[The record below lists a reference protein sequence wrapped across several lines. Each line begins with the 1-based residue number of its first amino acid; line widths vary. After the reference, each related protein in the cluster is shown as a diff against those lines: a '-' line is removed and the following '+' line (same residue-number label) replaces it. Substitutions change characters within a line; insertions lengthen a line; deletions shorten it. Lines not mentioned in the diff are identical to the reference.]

1 MRVYFVS
8 LEKSARIHWSRIGQ
22 NWTNIQTMYKL
33 PVNALRVFAAVYE
46 TGGVRPAARQLKV
59 AHSSVSR
66 HLAELEKWIGVALF
80 ERREESRTLVFTPQG
95 EALGRGGLE
104 SLRLLASVVKSIR
117 ETPRRNAVAIST
129 TPSVAALWLL
139 PRLSRFQKAYPG
151 IELSVVAEQRI
162 VDPDEQAADISIRM
176 GRGPW
181 PGLRCEPLMDDAL
194 YPVMSRILWEKSGKP
209 TNPMALQQLKLLHD
223 RDPNTPWSIW
233 LSAHC
238 PTTIDTRQGPR
249 FGASDLVLRAAAQG
263 LGVALARDRLAAN
276 DVASGL
282 LVKPFGDR
290 HVTVPDAYWIVRS
303 STATERAAVSAA
315 VSFLKSQA
323 RSKTLSVDVRK

>member
-1 MRVYFVS
+1 
-8 LEKSARIHWSRIGQ
+8 
-22 NWTNIQTMYKL
+22 MYDL
-33 PVNALRVFAAVYE
+33 PVNALRAFVAVYE
-46 TGGVRPAARQLKV
+46 TGGVRPAARQLNV

-80 ERREESRTLVFTPQG
+80 ERREDSRTLVFSPQG

-104 SLRLLASVVKSIR
+104 SLKLLANIVKSIR
-117 ETPRRNAVAIST
+117 ETPRRNAVVIST

-139 PRLSRFQKAYPG
+139 PRLSAFQEAYPG

-162 VDPDEQAADISIRM
+162 VDPAEQAADISVRM

-181 PGLRCEPLMDDAL
+181 PGLRCESLMDDEL
-194 YPVMSRILWEKSGKP
+194 YPVMSRVLWEKSGEP
-209 TNPMALQQLKLLHD
+209 TDPVTLKQLRLLHD
-223 RDPNTPWSIW
+223 RDPNTPWSLW
-233 LSAHC
+233 LSSYGLSN
-238 PTTIDTRQGPR
+238 IDTAQGPR
-249 FGASDLVLRAAAQG
+249 FGSSDLVLRAAAQG

-276 DVASGL
+276 DVASGM

-303 STATERAAVSAA
+303 STTTERTAVSA
-315 VSFLKSQA
+315 VINFLKTQA
-323 RSKTLSVDVRK
+323 RSKTLTISGAERK

>member
-1 MRVYFVS
+1 
-8 LEKSARIHWSRIGQ
+8 
-22 NWTNIQTMYKL
+22 MYDL
-33 PVNALRVFAAVYE
+33 PVNALKAFVAVYE
-46 TGGVRPAARQLKV
+46 TGGVRPAARQLNV

-66 HLAELEKWIGVALF
+66 HLAELEKWTGIALF
-80 ERREESRTLVFTPQG
+80 ERGEESRTLVFSPQG

-104 SLRLLASVVKSIR
+104 SLKQLANVVKAIR
-117 ETPRRNAVAIST
+117 ETPRRNSVAIST

-139 PRLSRFQKAYPG
+139 PRLSRFETAYPG

-162 VDPDEQAADISIRM
+162 VDPAEQAADVSVRM

-181 PGLRCEPLMDDAL
+181 PGLRCESLMDDEL
-194 YPVMSRILWEKSGKP
+194 YPVMNRELWKKSGKP
-209 TNPMALQQLKLLHD
+209 TDPAALQQLRLLHD
-223 RDPNTPWSIW
+223 RDPSTPWSIW
-233 LSAHC
+233 LSAHG
-238 PTTIDTRQGPR
+238 PSNIDTRQGPR
-249 FGASDLVLRAAAQG
+249 FGSSDLVLRAAAQG

-303 STATERAAVSAA
+303 SPTSERAAVSA
-315 VSFLKSQA
+315 VIDFLRAQA
-323 RSKTLSVDVRK
+323 RSKTLAISDN